1 MHQLDVA
8 DPALFPPDA
17 QRKFF
22 MDIKLAP
29 YAPGGADNACVPVE
43 MDADGEVLAGDVQWM
58 RDKWRELMGKMYGAD
73 RTPKDSPDKDKR
85 MDDVVAQMKDFI
97 KEGSPLRRCAP
108 SPNTGFVHEALMAFN
123 KSTLSNSLE
132 GTIVGRWQWL
142 HIAV

>member
-1 MHQLDVA
+1 VQVDRITVHQLDVA

-29 YAPGGADNACVPVE
+29 YTPNGADAHSCVPVE

-73 RTPKDSPDKDKR
+73 RTTPKQSPDKR
-85 MDDVVAQMKDFI
+85 MDEVVAEMKDFL
-97 KEGSPLRRCAP
+97 KEGSPLRRCAAG
-108 SPNTGFVHEALMAFN
+108 TG
-123 KSTLSNSLE
+123 
-132 GTIVGRWQWL
+132 L
-142 HIAV
+142 HIWHA